1 MRNNNIVECK
11 DIDHAA
17 YNVMNKNID
26 SIYSGRN
33 WSDVIV
39 PGNTQGGTSVNDN
52 RIYKE
57 MQEVLNNHI
66 EEKLI

>member
-1 MRNNNIVECK
+1 
-11 DIDHAA
+11 
-17 YNVMNKNID
+17 MNKNID